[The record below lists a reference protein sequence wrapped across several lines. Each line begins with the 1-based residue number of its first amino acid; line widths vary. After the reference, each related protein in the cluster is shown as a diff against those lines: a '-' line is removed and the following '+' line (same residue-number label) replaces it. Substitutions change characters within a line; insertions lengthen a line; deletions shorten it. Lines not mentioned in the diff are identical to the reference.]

1 MLKMREKSIET
12 ADDLPGLDR
21 ALPSLVNHIHLF
33 CYLPAAQLIFNI
45 SSEWSIRSTTAGTDV
60 CDP

>member
-1 MLKMREKSIET
+1 MLKMRERT
-12 ADDLPGLDR
+12 NGTTDDLPVLDR
-21 ALPSLVNHIHLF
+21 ALPSSVNHIHVF

>member
-1 MLKMREKSIET
+1 MLKMRERTNGT
-12 ADDLPGLDR
+12 ADDLPVLDR

-33 CYLPAAQLIFNI
+33 CYLPAAQLIFI